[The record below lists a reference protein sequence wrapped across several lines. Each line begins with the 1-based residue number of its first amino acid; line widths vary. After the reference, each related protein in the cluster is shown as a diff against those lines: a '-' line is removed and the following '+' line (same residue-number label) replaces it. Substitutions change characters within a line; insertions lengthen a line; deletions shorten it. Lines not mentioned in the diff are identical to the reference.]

1 MQLLALLYSSFS
13 LFLRNGERER
23 EREDKEEEEIRK
35 RVIVWLIISRNWPQ
49 PVLLR
54 KAEED
59 VLGLNLQVWNPQVC
73 NTRVC
78 VRVCVCDLVFHCGQ
92 VLYYMLSPLL
102 YYLYQSLSLS
112 SPLSLSLS
120 SSPFPQVNPGDAH
133 HLMPI
138 ITPAYPQQNS
148 TFNVTKSTRD
158 VMLNEFRR
166 G

>member
-1 MQLLALLYSSFS
+1 MV
-13 LFLRNGERER
+13 RER

-73 NTRVC
+73 NTH
-78 VRVCVCDLVFHCGQ
+78 VCVCVCVCACVCVCVWFSFSLWSSIILHA
-92 VLYYMLSPLL
+92 LAPPLL
-102 YYLYQSLSLS
+102 FVSISLSILPP
-112 SPLSLSLS
+112 PLSIS